1 MFRSVPTPSR
11 SVRPGTAG
19 ATHLADVV
27 RDGRPETLR
36 AWSARVPGGPDRA
49 AQVAGLSPVE
59 MRALVDLLDR
69 PAAVDL
75 LGSLAPYVAAEL
87 VEVVDPAVGAGLVAA
102 VDPAQAAGVLRAL
115 APEDRADVLA
125 AAPVARAAAV
135 RGLLAWPRG
144 SVGARMHPDVV
155 TVDPGQ
161 SVAEAVAGI
170 REQRAAAHAAGEVY
184 VTAPDP
190 GGPAPVLLGALSYRD
205 VALAPPDRAVG
216 DVMRAEVA
224 GVPPTADQEAAAEAL
239 RARRGT
245 AVPVVDEGRLLGVV
259 TAADVADI
267 VAEEATEDAVRQ
279 GGALPLAVPY
289 LRASPAVL
297 WRRRIVW
304 MLALFAAEMYT
315 GTVLRAFEDEL
326 ATVIALAFFVPL
338 LIGTGGNAGTQVT
351 TTLVRA
357 MAVGQVRTRDVG
369 RVLLKEVAAGTMTA
383 ATIAVAGLLLATVH
397 GVGGEVAATVGVA
410 AGVIVLWSTVLASV
424 LPLLLR
430 RLRVDPAVVS
440 GPMITTLVDG
450 TGLILYF
457 TVARLLIS
465 ALGA

>member
-1 MFRSVPTPSR
+1 
-11 SVRPGTAG
+11 
-19 ATHLADVV
+19 
-27 RDGRPETLR
+27 
-36 AWSARVPGGPDRA
+36 
-49 AQVAGLSPVE
+49 
-59 MRALVDLLDR
+59 
-69 PAAVDL
+69 
-75 LGSLAPYVAAEL
+75 
-87 VEVVDPAVGAGLVAA
+87 
-102 VDPAQAAGVLRAL
+102 
-115 APEDRADVLA
+115 
-125 AAPVARAAAV
+125 
-135 RGLLAWPRG
+135 
-144 SVGARMHPDVV
+144 
-155 TVDPGQ
+155 
-161 SVAEAVAGI
+161 
-170 REQRAAAHAAGEVY
+170 
-184 VTAPDP
+184 
-190 GGPAPVLLGALSYRD
+190 
-205 VALAPPDRAVG
+205 
-216 DVMRAEVA
+216 
-224 GVPPTADQEAAAEAL
+224 
-239 RARRGT
+239 
-245 AVPVVDEGRLLGVV
+245 
-259 TAADVADI
+259 
-267 VAEEATEDAVRQ
+267 
-279 GGALPLAVPY
+279 
-289 LRASPAVL
+289 
-297 WRRRIVW
+297 

-410 AGVIVLWSTVLASV
+410 AGAIVLWSTVLASV